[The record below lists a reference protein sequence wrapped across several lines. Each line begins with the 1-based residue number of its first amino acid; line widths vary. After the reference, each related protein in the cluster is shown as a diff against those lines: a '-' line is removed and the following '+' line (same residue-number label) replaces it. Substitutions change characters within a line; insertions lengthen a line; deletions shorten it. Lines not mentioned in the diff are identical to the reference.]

1 MKGALLAA
9 LIATPAL
16 AGSQSLSN
24 DMRLPEFEG
33 GRAVVRIMVLQDA
46 PYPNREITLYAVPI
60 SGPDIDPLDGPLS
73 AVVTHTNAPAQG
85 ARSATCPAIRAAL
98 EALKALPPISA
109 SPRALAVMPGVGLPI
124 PPTKKDG
131 ARYQITVEV
140 ATPNRAGA
148 LLSIDDY
155 AGEYAAWAEATDRG
169 LRDCWTA
176 WR

>member
-1 MKGALLAA
+1 MRGLALAA

-16 AGSQSLSN
+16 AGSQSLS
-24 DMRLPEFEG
+24 DDRRLPEFEG
-33 GRAVVRIMVLQDA
+33 GRAIARILVIQDA

-73 AVVTHTNAPAQG
+73 AVVTHTNAPTQA
-85 ARSATCPAIRAAL
+85 ARSATCPAIRLAL
-98 EALKALPPISA
+98 EAMTALPPISP
-109 SPRALAVMPGVGLPI
+109 SPRALAVMPRAGLPI

-131 ARYQITVEV
+131 ARYEITVEV

-148 LLSIDDY
+148 LLRIDDY

-169 LRDCWTA
+169 LRECWTA